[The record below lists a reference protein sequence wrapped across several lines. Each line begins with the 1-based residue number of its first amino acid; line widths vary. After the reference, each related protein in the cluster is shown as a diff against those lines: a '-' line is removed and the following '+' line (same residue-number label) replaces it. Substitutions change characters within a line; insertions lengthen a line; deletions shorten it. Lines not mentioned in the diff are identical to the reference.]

1 MKLFLNL
8 FEPLLNFTVC
18 LPFIFKQTSWCFN
31 NNFQKLEDVKS
42 QTNERKQK
50 KIAVLKNASMLY
62 DELIKIFKKYGQT
75 FKSRDKEWN
84 LKHDYKNLK
93 RLDCQPDQLQQSDQ
107 PQQPDKLILPKW
119 VQVTKSRFG
128 EIQYI
133 VTDTKTINQKLM

>member
-1 MKLFLNL
+1 
-8 FEPLLNFTVC
+8 
-18 LPFIFKQTSWCFN
+18 
-31 NNFQKLEDVKS
+31 
-42 QTNERKQK
+42 
-50 KIAVLKNASMLY
+50 MLY
-62 DELIKIFKKYGQT
+62 DELIKIYKKYGQT
-75 FKSRDKEWN
+75 FKSRDKEWK

-93 RLDCQPDQLQQSDQ
+93 RLVCQPDQLQQSDQ